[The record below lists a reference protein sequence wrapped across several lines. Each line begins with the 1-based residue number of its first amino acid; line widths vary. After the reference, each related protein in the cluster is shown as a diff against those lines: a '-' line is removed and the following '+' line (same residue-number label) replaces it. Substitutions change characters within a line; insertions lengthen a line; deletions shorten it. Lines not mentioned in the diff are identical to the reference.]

1 MMKAAEDLKRQ
12 QMIKEQE
19 RQAILAERISS
30 QLSLNPIKSDFNQ
43 LKLSYQNW
51 PYHILK
57 SRRIIRQ

>member
-43 LKLSYQNW
+43 LKLSYQN
-51 PYHILK
+51 
-57 SRRIIRQ
+57 

>member
-30 QLSLNPIKSDFNQ
+30 QLSLKPIKSNFNQ
-43 LKLSYQNW
+43 LKLSYQN
-51 PYHILK
+51 
-57 SRRIIRQ
+57 